1 MEVLYITVLL
11 SHNTYYGSFYML
23 VIFGKNKKDFE
34 KMYQSISVYQNITM
48 KILSGNLAEYSQ

>member
-11 SHNTYYGSFYML
+11 SHYGSFYML